1 MSCSERDPDCIFC
14 KIVAGEIPSH
24 KVYEDDDVLAFLD
37 IAPTIQGHTLVIP
50 KRHCPTLT
58 ETPPEILRKVAAVI
72 PRVLAAVIEATDAD
86 GSNVLQ
92 SNGSCAGQVIW
103 HVHFHLVPRHEGDP
117 LTLGHRQSE
126 PVEDDLAARAES
138 IRAAM

>member
-1 MSCSERDPDCIFC
+1 MSCSDRDPDCIFC

-50 KRHCPTLT
+50 KRHCPTLI
-58 ETPPEILRKVAAVI
+58 ETPPETLRKVAAVI
-72 PRVLAAVIEATDAD
+72 RRVLTAVVDATDAD

-92 SNGSCAGQVIW
+92 SNGACAGQVVR
-103 HVHFHLVPRHEGDP
+103 HVHFHLVPRREGDH
-117 LTLGHRQSE
+117 LTLGSRQSD